1 MLIGKT
7 LPRFRFEYVT
17 PNKSYE
23 HGRLKRMKVLGSDWE
38 NGIIRRAIVKTGDE
52 EALRIFDDEQAELE
66 RRALEEKKN
75 MIKEGLI
82 KEE

>member
-1 MLIGKT
+1 
-7 LPRFRFEYVT
+7 
-17 PNKSYE
+17 
-23 HGRLKRMKVLGSDWE
+23 MKILGSDWE
-38 NGIIRRAIVKTGDE
+38 NSIIRRAIVKTGDE
-52 EALRIFDDEQAELE
+52 EALRLFDDEQAELE